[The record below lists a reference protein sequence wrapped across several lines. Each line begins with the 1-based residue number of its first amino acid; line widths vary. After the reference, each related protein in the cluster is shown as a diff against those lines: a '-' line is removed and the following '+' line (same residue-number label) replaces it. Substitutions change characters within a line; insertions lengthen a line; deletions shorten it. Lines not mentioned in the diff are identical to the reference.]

1 MKKTFIAS
9 TLALTLGA
17 AGYAVSGH
25 EAHASETTNVDQ
37 AHLVDLAHNH
47 PEQLNAAPVQEGAY
61 DIHFVSGGFEY
72 NFTSDG
78 TNWSW
83 NYQEAGTTSA
93 QTSNTAVQSADYTTY
108 NQEAGTQ
115 SVSSNQQSSN
125 TNVEAV
131 SAPTTS
137 NNGSSHNYSTK
148 TTSASSSSLTL
159 GNGNT
164 AGSTGSYAAQEMAK
178 RTGVSASTWEYI
190 IARESNGQA
199 NARNASGASGLFQTM
214 PGWGST
220 ASVSDQI
227 NAAEKHIKHKV
238 CQLGECNLKLDYIKR
253 L

>member
-78 TNWSW
+78 TNFSW
-83 NYQEAGTTSA
+83 NYQEVGSTSA
-93 QTSNTAVQSADYTTY
+93 QSSNTAVQSADYTTSY

-115 SVSSNQQSSN
+115 SVSSNQQSSK

-137 NNGSSHNYSTK
+137 NNGSSHNYSTT

-227 NAAEKHIKHKV
+227 NAAEKAYKA
-238 CQLGECNLKLDYIKR
+238 QGMSAWGM
-253 L
+253 